1 MLTSTQSVFRST
13 FLTPIKAFR
22 RSYIP
27 LLLVYFAYGFQAVTS
42 VALTFWEKESLGL
55 TVPQLATLGV
65 WVGLPWTL
73 KMVFGQW
80 VDNVALFG
88 SRRKSYLVLGSFFLT
103 LGYLVLIGL
112 MTQSPWVMWMG
123 SNYTIYLL
131 ASLLSVFGFLIQDV
145 TADAL
150 STELVD
156 RYDRKII
163 GIKVKKTDA
172 VIKRELALVQVWGRL
187 SLMFAGVL
195 AAFFSG
201 YLAEIF
207 QEEPY
212 RVVLLALVI
221 PIISLSGVFLIEWKE
236 EPLSEKTSFHKG
248 IIGGG
253 VLYTAVILFF
263 AFVGS
268 WSQNVSGLAGDF
280 LGILTLYGQ
289 EITVLFSFCMLFLM
303 LKWLLKDEKKDTIRQ
318 IFCVLLALFC
328 FRVAPLTGPGFS
340 WWAIDVLG
348 FDRAF
353 FGTLKIIAA
362 IIPLFLLWFSS
373 DFITQKPIRTVL
385 VLLVWAGALFS
396 LPELGLYYG
405 VHEALGLSP
414 YFIAIADTVLESP
427 ILHIAMIPM
436 LSMIA
441 FYAPA
446 HMRATWF
453 ALAASF
459 MNLALSV
466 GSLLTKY
473 MNQIFV
479 VSQAVVDEAGNI
491 IQPADYSALGTL
503 MIVKILIGIV
513 IPLFGIYVFLK
524 KK

>member
-1 MLTSTQSVFRST
+1 MLTSAQSVFMST

-22 RSYIP
+22 RSYVP
-27 LLLVYFAYGFQAVTS
+27 LLLVYFAYGFQGVIT

-55 TVPQLATLGV
+55 SLAQLTTLGV
-65 WVGLPWTL
+65 WIGIPWTL
-73 KMVFGQW
+73 KMIFGQW
-80 VDNVALFG
+80 VDNVSLFG
-88 SRRKSYLVLGSFFLT
+88 SRRKSYLVLGSFLLT
-103 LGYLVLIGL
+103 LGYLMLIGL
-112 MTQSPWVMWMG
+112 MTQSSWVLWLG

-131 ASLLSVFGFLIQDV
+131 ASLLSVFGFVIQDV

-156 RYDRKII
+156 RYDRKLGLKI
-163 GIKVKKTDA
+163 KKTDA
-172 VIKRELALVQVWGRL
+172 VVKKELALIQILGRL

-195 AAFFSG
+195 AALLSG

-221 PIISLSGVFLIEWKE
+221 PLISLAAVFLMDWKE
-236 EPLSEKTSFHKG
+236 EVLTHTPFFHKG

-253 VLYTAVILFF
+253 LFYTGVVLFF
-263 AFVGS
+263 AFLGS
-268 WSQNVSGLAGDF
+268 WSGNVSGLVGDF
-280 LGILTLYGQ
+280 LAVLNLYGQ
-289 EITVLFSFCMLFLM
+289 EITIVFSFFMLVLM
-303 LKWLLKDEKKDTIRQ
+303 LKWVLKDEKKETIRT

-328 FRVAPLTGPGFS
+328 FRVSPVTGPGFS

-362 IIPLFLLWFSS
+362 VVPLFLLWFSS
-373 DFITQKPIRTVL
+373 EFITQKPLRTVL

-405 VHEALGLSP
+405 VHEMLGLSP
-414 YFIAIADTVLESP
+414 RFVAVADTVLESP
-427 ILHIAMIPM
+427 VLHIAMIPM
-436 LSMIA
+436 LAMIA

-466 GSLLTKY
+466 GALLTKY

-491 IQPADYSALGTL
+491 LQPANYSALGML
-503 MIVKILIGIV
+503 MIVKILLGIV
-513 IPLFGIYVFLK
+513 IPLFGIFIFLRK
-524 KK
+524 A